1 MPSWLPIL
9 SMSTPKKQS
18 NVERAEW
25 RTKCR
30 EMLAQHLATRLGI
43 ILDPSHVRL
52 QTSREDAYAWQVLP
66 EKQYLFEKNL
76 SNHSIRAYKELCDCV
91 GVSFEA
97 VLKTQAPAYPGQ
109 QLLSAAPSEPLS
121 FTSRINELEVQNAY
135 MSQQLQLLRLQLE
148 AEVKLR
154 LSLDDKLKLSY
165 ERSED
170 LQNDLKAAARGEGYF
185 RDMAVKYSQGIAR
198 LVPILNELQ
207 ENPGIT
213 DDGFL

>member
-9 SMSTPKKQS
+9 SMSTPKKQC

-66 EKQYLFEKNL
+66 EKQYLSEKNL
-76 SNHSIRAYKELCDCV
+76 SNHSIRAYKELCDSV
-91 GVSFEA
+91 G
-97 VLKTQAPAYPGQ
+97 
-109 QLLSAAPSEPLS
+109 SAAPSEPLS

-135 MSQQLQLLRLQLE
+135 MSQQLQLLKLQLE

-165 ERSED
+165 ERSDD

-213 DDGFL
+213 GDGFL

>member
-9 SMSTPKKQS
+9 SMSTPKKQC

-66 EKQYLFEKNL
+66 EKQYLSEKNL
-76 SNHSIRAYKELCDCV
+76 SNHSIRAYKELCDSV

-97 VLKTQAPAYPGQ
+97 VLKTKAPAYPGQ
-109 QLLSAAPSEPLS
+109 QIIVGQA
-121 FTSRINELEVQNAY
+121 
-135 MSQQLQLLRLQLE
+135 LRW
-148 AEVKLR
+148 
-154 LSLDDKLKLSY
+154 
-165 ERSED
+165 
-170 LQNDLKAAARGEGYF
+170 
-185 RDMAVKYSQGIAR
+185 
-198 LVPILNELQ
+198 P
-207 ENPGIT
+207 
-213 DDGFL
+213 